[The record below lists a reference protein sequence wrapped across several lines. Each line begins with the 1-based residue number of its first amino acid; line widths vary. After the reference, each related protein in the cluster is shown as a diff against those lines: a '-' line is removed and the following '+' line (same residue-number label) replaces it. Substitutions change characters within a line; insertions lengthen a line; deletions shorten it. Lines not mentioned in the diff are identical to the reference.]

1 MFSKWVE
8 PASGRKVSCDGE
20 RYKLVCAWE
29 SRATGTFRWNEHV
42 YVAGENPV
50 RKRCIHKWVCAV
62 YVAGESPVRKRCI
75 HKWVCAVY
83 VAGESPV
90 RKSGMCCLRKRGPP
104 KEEFCQ
110 EEGWVWKSKWS
121 WLTGRDQSSF
131 PWPQKWGEVQLLPFP
146 SEITHY
152 QTVSAEVVA
161 AERGSIN

>member
-42 YVAGENPV
+42 YVAGE
-50 RKRCIHKWVCAV
+50 
-62 YVAGESPVRKRCI
+62 SPVRKRCI
-75 HKWVCAVY
+75 HKWVECAVY
-83 VAGESPV
+83 VEGESPV

-104 KEEFCQ
+104 KEEFCK

-161 AERGSIN
+161 AERGSIY